1 MPAKRR
7 PGGEKQKPERKACK
21 RDNETAEQTQASGQV
36 PIFAGTSLCLGG
48 GNFFC

>member
-7 PGGEKQKPERKACK
+7 PGGEKQKPSRTEACK

-48 GNFFC
+48 G